1 MSWSTF
7 CPDPGMHSSP
17 ATEAPHFAHFWLLTV
32 TVTAGN
38 GKLRPLDP
46 FPYLQGRRLRKC
58 LNSGSPFQR
67 IADKIGGLSRS
78 LSPLWQWIGSNHTD
92 LEQTGYLTGRATG
105 SVGRSARASFVSNT
119 ASVLHRPE
127 SGRGK
132 VRCDAQRIAIMS
144 AS

>member
-1 MSWSTF
+1 MEHFLPRPRNALFTCDRGSPF
-7 CPDPGMHSSP
+7 CPSL
-17 ATEAPHFAHFWLLTV
+17 APDRYRYRWQRQAPPS
-32 TVTAGN
+32 
-38 GKLRPLDP
+38 RPS

-67 IADKIGGLSRS
+67 IADKIGGLSKS
-78 LSPLWQWIGSNHTD
+78 LSPLWPWIGSNHTD
-92 LEQTGYLTGRATG
+92 LEQAGYLAGRATG

-132 VRCDAQRIAIMS
+132 VRCGAQRITIMS
-144 AS
+144 AP